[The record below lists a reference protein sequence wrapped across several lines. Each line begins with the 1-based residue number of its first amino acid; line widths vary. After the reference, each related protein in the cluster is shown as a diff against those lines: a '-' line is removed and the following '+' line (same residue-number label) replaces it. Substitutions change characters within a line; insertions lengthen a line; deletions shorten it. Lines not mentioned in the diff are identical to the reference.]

1 VEKAED
7 TPETEV
13 KTITRP
19 HRPRISVMALT
30 AVYLWTKLSRTRTVL
45 KQRKQR
51 MILPYDLFAVD
62 ILNNEGDH
70 LVHMIAT
77 RPEGAIDI
85 LLPQKSVVSKDESSQ
100 GFG

>member
-1 VEKAED
+1 MDKIEQDED
-7 TPETEV
+7 GT
-13 KTITRP
+13 
-19 HRPRISVMALT
+19 
-30 AVYLWTKLSRTRTVL
+30 

-70 LVHMIAT
+70 VVHMIAT

-85 LLPQKSVVSKDESSQ
+85 LLPQKSVVSKDETVKALANQNIIASYGS
-100 GFG
+100 GNDKHLFEYVRGCVESAH